1 MDRTALVPLGNQVVV
16 IGLDG
21 QLRVLAEG
29 QQPLP
34 GEVIVAMTDAA
45 PQDLKIQLAQEQGL
59 KDISDD
65 VAQIISAI
73 EQGQDP
79 SATDEELAPAA
90 GENSGSSLQNSA
102 TIVRDGTEVLASTNF
117 ETIGL
122 ESLGLSETQALTLND
137 FFTTGIETSGDGSSK
152 PLTNSPVTLSAVE
165 EDSDP
170 ITITT
175 EELLSNVNIDD
186 ADTLV
191 ITNVTIES
199 GNGTLIDNSDGSWT
213 YIPEADDDTEVS
225 FSYDIIDN
233 DGGVINGTAN
243 LDITPVNDAPIATND
258 AIQTDEDS
266 QVVIDVLANDSDIE
280 GDDLIITSASVP
292 EEQGIVEII
301 NGKLVFTPAE
311 NFNGNATISY
321 TISDGE
327 LEDEAQVSV
336 TVNSVNDAPIASNDT
351 TITEEDSSVTIDVL
365 PNDTDID
372 GDTLSIESASVPEAQ
387 GTVEIVDGKLV
398 FTPAE
403 NFHGDAEITYTITD
417 GALTDQATV
426 NVTVNAVNDTP
437 VVESNIAD
445 QTLAEDFTPYSIDLN
460 TAFSDVDN
468 VDGELTFSVSGNS
481 NIQVAIVNGIATFT
495 PTADWN
501 GSEALTFTATDPSGE
516 SVSQTVN
523 FTVAPVADIV
533 ADKATVVEDTP
544 TIIKVLDNDTFEG
557 DDKVVSLD
565 TDNGPA
571 NGTVSVN
578 PDGSV
583 TYTPNDNFHG
593 TDSFTY
599 IVTSGGVSESTTV
612 NVDVTP
618 VNDAPVAKDDTATTQ
633 EDTAV
638 TIDVLPNDTDIDGDT
653 LSIQSA
659 SVPEAQGTVEIVDGK
674 LVFTPAEN
682 FHGDAEITYTITDG
696 ALTDQATVN
705 VTVNAVN
712 DTPVV
717 ESNIAD
723 QTLAEDFTPYSIDLN
738 TAFSDVDNVDGD
750 LTFSVSGNS
759 NIQVAIVNGI
769 ATFTPTA
776 DWNGSEALTFTATDP
791 GGESVSQTV
800 NFTVAPV
807 ADIVADSAT
816 VVEDT
821 PTIIK
826 VLGNDTFEGNDKVV
840 SLDSNNG
847 PANGTVSVN
856 PDGSVTYTP
865 NDNFHG
871 TDSFTYIVTSG
882 GVSESTT
889 VNVDVTPVNDA
900 PVATNDNAV
909 TDEDTP
915 VTIDVL
921 PNDTDIDGDTLSI
934 QSASVPEAQGTVE
947 IVDGKLV
954 FTPAENFHGDAEIT
968 YTVTDGSLTDQATVN
983 VTVNAVNDTP
993 VVESNIA
1000 DQTLAEDFTPYSID
1014 LNTAFSDVDNVD
1026 GELTFSVSGNS
1037 NIQVAIVNGIAT
1049 FTPTADWNGSEALTF
1064 TATDPSGESV
1074 RQTVNFT
1081 VAPVADIVADKA
1093 TVVEDTPTI
1102 IKVLD
1107 NDTFEGDDK
1116 VVSLDTN
1123 NGPANGTVSV
1133 NPDGSVTYTP
1143 NDNFHGTDSF
1153 TYIVT
1158 SGGVSESTTVNV
1170 DVTPVNDAPVAT
1182 NDNAVTD
1189 EDTPVTIDVLPNDT
1203 DIDGDTLSIQSAS
1216 VPEAQGTVEI
1226 VDGKLVFTPAE
1237 NFHGDA
1243 EITYTITDGAL
1254 TDQATV
1260 NVTVNAVNDTPVV
1273 ESNIADQTLAE
1284 DFTPYSIDLNTAFS
1298 DVDNVDGELTFSVSG
1313 NSNIQVAIVNGI
1325 ATFTPTAD
1333 WNGSEALTF
1342 TATDPSGESVS
1353 QTVNFTVAPVADIE
1367 SDRATVVE
1375 DTPTIIKVLGNDTFE
1390 GDDKVVSL
1398 DTNNG
1403 PANGTVSVNPD
1414 GSVTYTPNDNYHGA
1428 DSFTYIVTSGGVSES
1443 TTVNVDVTPVN
1454 DAPVAKDDTAVTDE
1468 DTPVTIDVLPNDTD
1482 IDGDKLSI
1490 DSASVPSEQGTVEI
1504 VDGKLVFTPA
1514 ENFHGDAEITY
1525 TVTDG
1530 ALTDQATVN
1539 VTVNAVNDTPVVESS
1554 IADQTLAEDFTP
1566 YSIDLNTA
1574 FSDVDNV
1581 DGELTFSVSGN
1592 SNIQV
1597 AIVNGIATFTPTA
1610 DWNGSE
1616 ALTFTAT
1623 DLSGESVSQTVNFTV
1638 APVADIV
1645 ADKATVVEDT
1655 PTIIKVLENDTFEGD
1670 DKVVSLDTNN
1680 GPANGTVSVNP
1691 DGSVTYKPNDN
1702 YHGTDSF
1709 TYIVTSG
1716 GVSESTTVNV
1726 DVTPVND
1733 APVATN
1739 DTATTQEDTAVTIDV
1754 LPNDTDID
1762 GDTLRIDSASV
1773 PSDQGSVEIIDGKLV
1788 FTPAENFHGDAEI
1801 TYTITDGALTDQAT
1815 VNVTVNAVNDT
1826 PVVESSIAGQT
1837 LAEDFTPYS
1846 IDLNT
1851 AFSDVDN
1858 VDGEL
1863 SFSVS
1868 GNSNIQ
1874 VAIVNGIATF
1884 TPTADWNGSEALT
1897 FTATDPSGE
1906 SVSQTVNFIVAPVAD
1921 IVADKA
1927 TVVEDTPT
1935 IIKVL
1940 ENDTFEG
1947 DDKVVSL
1954 DTNHGPANG
1963 TVSVNPDGSV
1973 TYTPNDNYHGADS
1986 FTYIVTSGGVSES
1999 TTVNVDV
2006 TPVNDAPVANDD
2018 AATTQED
2025 TAVTIDVL
2033 PNDTDIDGD
2042 TLRIDSASVPSDQG
2056 TVEIVDGKLVFTPAE
2071 NFHGDAEITYTV
2083 TDGSLTDQA
2092 TVNVTV
2098 NAVND
2103 TPVVESNI
2111 ADQTLAEDFT
2121 PYSID
2126 LNTAFSDVDNVD
2138 GELSFSVS
2146 GNSNV
2151 LVSIENGIA
2160 TISPTADWNGSEILT
2175 FTATDPSGESVSQ
2188 TVNFTV
2194 APVADIVADNATVV
2208 EDTPTIIK
2216 VLGNDTFEGDD
2227 KVVSIDTNNGPAN
2240 GTVSVNPDGSVTYT
2254 PNDNYHGTDSFT
2266 YIVTSGGVSESTTV
2280 NVDVTPVNDAPVAT
2294 NDNAVTDEDTP
2305 VTIDVLP
2312 NDTDI
2317 DGDTLSIQS
2326 ASVPSEQGTV
2336 EIVDGKLVFTPAENF
2351 HGDAEITYTIT
2362 DGALTDQATVNVTVN
2377 AVNDTPV
2384 VESNIADQTL
2394 AEDFTP
2400 YSIDL
2405 NTAFS
2410 DVDNADGEL
2419 TFSVS
2424 GNSNIQVA
2432 IVNGIATFTPTAD
2445 WNGSETLTFTAT
2457 DPSGESVSQT
2467 VNFTVAPV
2475 ADIVADKA
2483 TVVEDTPT
2491 IIKVLGND
2499 TFEGNDKV
2507 VSLDSNNGPAN
2518 GTVSVNPDGSVTYTP
2533 NDNYHGAD
2541 SFTYIVTSGGVSES
2555 TTVNVDVTPVNDA
2568 PVATNDNAVTDE
2580 DTPVTID
2587 VLPND
2592 TDIDGDTLSIQSASV
2607 PSDQGKVEII
2617 DGKLVFTPAEN
2628 FHGDA
2633 EITYTVTDG
2642 ALTDQATVNVT
2653 VNAVNDT
2660 PVVESNLADQTL
2672 AEDFTPYSIDL
2683 NTAFSDVDNVDGE
2696 LSFSGSG
2703 NSNIQVAIVNGIA
2716 TFTPTAD
2723 WNGSEALTFTAT
2735 DPSGESVS
2743 QTVNFTV
2750 APVADIVADNATVVE
2765 DTPTIIKVLDN
2776 DTFEGD
2782 DKVVSLDTNNGPAN
2796 GTVSVNPD
2804 GSVTYTPNDNYY
2816 GTDSFTYIVTS
2827 GGVSESTT
2835 VNVDVTPVND
2845 APVANDDIAV
2855 TDEDTPVTIDVLP
2868 NDTDIDGDTL
2878 SIQSASVPSDQG
2890 TVEIVDGKLV
2900 FTPAENFHGDAEITY
2915 TVTDG
2920 ALTDQATVNVTVNA
2934 VNDTPVVESNIAD
2947 QTLAEDFTPYSI
2959 DLNTAFS
2966 DVDNVDGDL
2975 TFSVSGNSNIQVAI
2989 VNGIATFTPTADW
3002 NGSEALTFTVTDPSG
3017 ESVSQT
3023 VNFTVAPVADIVAD
3037 KATVMEDTPT
3047 IIKVLG
3053 NDTFEGDDK
3062 VVSLDTNNGPANGT
3076 VSVNPDGSV
3085 TYTPNDNYH
3094 GTDSFTYI
3102 VTSGGVS
3109 ESTTVNVDVTPV
3121 NDAPVAKDDTAIT
3134 DEDTPVT
3141 IDVLPND
3148 TDIDGDKL
3156 SIESAS
3162 VPEAQGTVEIVDGK
3176 LVFTPAENFHGDA
3189 EITYTVTDGSLT
3201 DQATVN
3207 VTVNA
3212 VNDTPVVESSLADQ
3226 TLAEDFTPYSIDLN
3240 TAFSDVDNADG
3251 ELTFSVS
3258 GNSNIQVAIV
3268 NGIATIT
3275 PTADWNGS
3283 EALTF
3288 TATDPSGESVSQ
3300 TVNFTVA
3307 PVADIVADNATVVE
3321 DTPTI
3326 IKVLENDTF
3335 EGDDK
3340 VVSLDTNNGP
3350 ANGTVSVNP
3359 DGSVTYTPNDN
3370 YHGTDSFTYIV
3381 TSGGVSESTTVNV
3394 DVTPVNDAPVAKDD
3408 TAVTDEDTPV
3418 TIDVLPNDTDIDGD
3432 TLSIQ
3437 SASVPSDQGTVE
3449 IVDGKLV
3456 FTPAENF
3463 HGDAEITYT
3472 VTDGAL
3478 TDQAKVAVTVNPVN
3492 DAPTIKVDA
3501 VESITEDAVST
3512 DTVVATLE
3520 VADTDTPEE
3529 QLTVSLENNSN
3540 GYFALVG
3547 DEVKLTQ
3554 AGVDAVNNDELNLK
3568 DLTISASVSDG
3579 VNPTVSDSDS
3589 LIVNRVNDAPTVDNV
3604 ISDQVLAEDFTIYT
3618 IDLNDAF
3625 KDSDSALNFS
3635 VSGNSNV
3642 LVSIE
3647 NGIATI
3653 SPTADWNG
3661 SEALTFTATD
3671 PSGESVSQT
3680 VNFTVA
3686 PVADIVA
3693 DKATV
3698 VEDTPTII
3706 KVLGNDTF
3714 EGDDKVVSID
3724 INNGPANGT
3733 VSVNPDGSVTY
3744 TPNDNYHGTDSFT
3757 YIVTSGGVSESTTVN
3772 VDVTPVNDA
3781 PVATNDT
3788 AITDEDTP
3796 VTIDVLP
3803 NDTDIDGDTLSI
3815 QSASVPSDQGTVEI
3829 VDGKLVFTPAENFHG
3844 DAEITYTV
3852 TDGSL
3857 TDQATVNVTV
3867 NAVND
3872 TPVVES
3878 NIADQTLAEDFTPY
3892 SIDLNTAFS
3901 DVDNVDGELS
3911 FSVSGNNNVLVSI
3924 ENGIA
3929 TISPTADWNGS
3940 EALAFTATDPSGES
3954 VSQTVN
3960 FTVAPV
3966 ADIVADNA
3974 TVVED
3979 TPTIIKVLGN
3989 DTFEGDDKVV
3999 SLDTNNGPANG
4010 TVSVNLDGSVTY
4022 TPNDNYHGTDSFTY
4036 IVTSGG
4042 VSESTTV
4049 NVDVTPVNDAPVAT
4063 NDNAV
4068 TDEDTPVTI
4077 DVLPNDTDIDGDE
4090 LSIQSASVPSDQG
4103 TVEIVDGK
4111 LVFTPAENFHGDAE
4125 ITYTI
4130 TDGALTDQATV
4141 NVTVNA
4147 VNDAPVVESSIAD
4160 QALAEDFTPYSID
4173 LNTAFSDVDNVDGEL
4188 SFSVSG
4194 NSNIQVAIVNGI
4206 ATFTPTADW
4215 NGSEALTFTATDPS
4229 GESVSQTV
4237 NFTVAPVADI
4247 VTDKATVVEDTPTI
4261 IKVLGNDTFEG
4272 DDKVVSLDTNNGP
4285 ANGTVS
4291 VNLDGSVTYTP
4302 NDNYHGTD
4310 SFTYIVTSGGVSE
4323 STTVNVDVTP
4333 VNDAPVATN
4342 DNAVTDEDTP
4352 VTIDVLPND
4361 TDIDGD
4367 TLSIQSA
4374 SVPETQGTVE
4384 IVDGKLVFTPAEN
4397 FHGDA
4402 EITYTV
4408 TDGALTDQATVNVT
4422 VNAVNDTPVVE
4433 SNLADQTLAEDF
4445 TPYTIDLNTA
4455 FSDVDNVDGE
4465 LTFSVSGNSNVLVSI
4480 ENGIATIS
4488 PTADW
4493 NGSEAL
4499 TFTAT
4504 DPSGESVSQT
4514 VNFTV
4519 APVADIVADN
4529 ATVVEDTPTIIK
4541 VLGNDTFEGND
4552 KVVSLDSNNGPAN
4565 GTVSVNPD
4573 GSVTYTPNDNYH
4585 GTDSFTYIVT
4595 SGGVS
4600 ESTTVNVDVTPV
4612 NDAPVANDDTAITD
4626 EDTPVTIDVLPN
4638 DTDIDG
4644 DKLSIQSASVPSDQG
4659 TVEIVDGKLVFTP
4672 AENFHGDA
4680 EITYTVTDGALTDQ
4694 ATVNVTVNAV
4704 NDTPVVE
4711 SSIADQTLAEDF
4723 TPYTIDLNTAFSDVD
4738 NADGELTFSVSGN
4751 SNIQVAVVNGIATFT
4766 PTADW
4771 NGSEALTFTATDP
4784 SGESVSQTVNFT
4796 VTPVA
4801 DIVADKAT
4809 VVEDTPTII
4818 KVLDNDTFE
4827 GDDKVVSLDTNNGP
4841 ANGTVSVNP
4850 DGSVTY
4856 TPNDNYHGTDSFTYI
4871 VTSGGV
4877 SESTTV
4883 NVDVTPVNDKPDSE
4897 DFTHVTDKPVT
4908 QVVFDTDTKPLG
4920 DGDSQDH
4927 IADVEDDLKGNDLHV
4942 RITELPTSGTLFFKD
4957 SDGELHEI
4965 KEVSD
4970 TLYDKDSLYYEADN
4984 VGFLLGIKDRP
4995 NTPNGSE
5002 STTDFNNWGL
5012 SEDGGSSHSRTEHLA
5027 NGASITISSDSG
5039 ELAQYNRQVSHIG
5052 NGIADN
5058 DGQGIEKG
5066 ETITIDLSN
5075 NPVGSVNL
5083 GLDGLGGLF
5092 DYGDDNAA
5100 LITVTYLDSNNV
5112 QQTQTFEFLKP
5123 EGNFMLFQET
5133 SVGYGKDLA
5142 LPEGSVITQLDFS
5155 TKNEGNWELRYV
5167 EGVPAEDSFGYV
5179 AVDSENGVSDPS
5191 TVNIVNEMLDGN
5203 IAENGPSLSVVG
5215 DSVTEGDN
5223 VTFSVVLNETTSTA
5237 VKYQVDMLAQGSS
5250 VDKNDVNLSNATYT
5264 NGVVFLGGYLIV
5276 PAGISSFEISIPTID
5291 DLVVESSETIVLEIG
5306 GETGTAT
5313 VLDNDSTKLSVVDAG
5328 DVIEGTD
5335 AIFTVLLSNPVQEAV
5350 VVNLKST
5357 TNDSYTAE
5365 DVDLGTMV
5373 VTYVDTHGQTQ
5384 TLDMAPNGDVTI
5396 PPGVAEIKV
5405 AVPTKLDNVHEG
5417 DESFGLTV
5425 TEIGSV
5431 TSNGIAT
5438 GNANIVDSDPAPLVS
5453 ISADQNSVNEGE
5465 TAGFTLTLDKVA
5477 DESVTVHVEYSGV
5490 AQDGKDFVGVLSV
5503 EVPAGQ
5509 SSAALDLLTVTDG
5522 IYEGTESFTVTI
5534 KEVDGA
5540 DASIASNN
5548 SASVVI
5554 VDAQSAPKV
5563 TISSDQSSVDEGSD
5577 AKFIVNIDQK
5587 ADEDVLVTFTI
5598 GGNVDDKDYI
5608 APSTY
5613 TVTIPAGKTSAPID
5627 IKTLDDGIYEDL
5639 ENLTVTLIDTVGADS
5654 TLASDS
5660 NEATVSIIDAQ
5671 HAPEFISGGDSAGD
5685 KPNDDVYDFGSVNE
5699 NTVSGAV
5706 IGTVVAEDHDN
5717 DVLVYRF
5724 ADGSSTNGIFDID
5737 PTSGEISLNKTIDDV
5752 DLGDYTLQVEVID
5765 GTGGIDTAEV
5775 NVSLVNVNDAPESSP
5790 SVVEMN
5796 EDTQVMLDW
5805 SSFGISDVDSDVSDL
5820 SVQITTLP
5828 SDGSLEYRDS
5838 QGDWQS
5844 VQIDQVLDKS
5854 LFEENGVRFVPEL
5867 NESGSDSF
5875 GGNQVGDQESSYA
5888 QIGFKPTDGQS
5899 SGQESTLTIDVN
5911 PVADKPNLIAVTPLN
5926 SLPQQEFNVTTWSN
5940 VQVGSSDGM
5949 GVNGETLI
5957 SAINALNEA
5966 DGTRL
5971 SWANVEDLGTHAT
5984 LANEAVL
5991 VTSLVYLEAGS
6002 SYDFVGQADDSL
6014 AIKLGG
6020 TLLDQARWGSDS
6032 GDIKGASFT
6041 PSVSGFYPI
6050 EIYHHNQSGP
6060 GNFNV
6065 DVSIN
6070 GQAPVNLSNSSLY
6083 VVSDESALEATDIRT
6098 SELQEVNGVAFYETY
6113 QLNEGLQDTAI
6124 PLSEIKAS
6132 LNDTDGSESLKVT
6145 LTGLPVGA
6153 ILSDGNSSITVATI
6167 DEELDVTSWALDA
6180 LTVTPPAGSH
6190 DDFTINLTATSTES
6204 SNGDSA
6210 ESNLAIN
6217 VVVHENLPT
6226 ETESDLGETIEDNT
6240 LQGNVLLNDSDGD
6253 NILMVDHLTIDGADY
6268 EVGESVSLTSGT
6280 LLVNRDGSYIFEPAE
6295 HWSGDVPLIS
6305 YTTNTGVTNTLD
6317 INVVAIADAPTITI
6331 NVGDL
6336 VKRDAIDPNH
6346 HLATSAINNT
6356 NTENEAVA
6364 ANLGLD
6370 NAVPKINTHAGVVLG
6385 VNTDLSDTDSLF
6397 VGTDFNDVFYG
6408 GGGDD
6413 VFVGGG
6419 NNDTFYG
6426 DDATSLTLHDG
6437 KDTVYLT
6444 GNFDDYK
6451 MTFKDDHGGKV
6462 PYWILLDSRSID
6474 SVNDHTGSD
6483 DRGDHLYEIERVVFA
6498 DKIVDLKPDGTYE
6511 VLQDRWISVD
6521 VDVDLVDVDGSE
6533 DLAQTALVQDL
6544 PDGVDV
6550 YVDGVAIKQDSN
6562 GDYPVTLGTDGKL
6575 SLDIR
6580 VPFDYEGSLEFPL
6593 SVTATS
6599 VEGSNNDAASTT
6611 ESVELTARDY
6621 VLESGSHGNDQITG
6635 SDDHDI
6641 IVGDVQGLEIIAGQD
6656 YNIAFVLDTSGSMG
6670 NWVGTAKQEVLDVFD
6685 ELLSAVNQGEKPGTV
6700 NIHLS
6705 EFASSASAVISV
6717 DLSSLTARKEFVEEL
6732 NRVIDDEGSGGTNYE
6747 AGLQSAV
6754 EWFSS
6759 QPNPNGQN
6767 ITYFVT
6773 DGQPNRATYLYGVA
6787 PSEFSKVI
6795 LDVDNSGKL
6804 VTLQDI
6810 ASKNN
6815 YSYGQTVTYKGDVV
6829 IDSYGKVYSPLT
6841 GRILGDIDRYYG
6853 SIRYYDEGNSS
6864 TQAQH
6869 MYQVL
6874 AALSSIEAIGLG
6886 SGVDEHT
6893 LKQYDTD
6900 GVVESDIDV
6909 TKLAETILGQD
6920 VPLKQGSDTIQGGEG
6935 NDILLGDLIEFGGN
6949 EQGLSAI
6956 QSHVAQQ
6963 TGQDVSTVDGEDIHE
6978 YVRNNL
6984 EEFNQTHQGD
6994 KSDNLYG
7001 GAGDDLLFGHGGNDI
7016 LVGGEGDDILI
7027 GGLGS
7032 DTLTGSEGADIFKW
7046 SEVTNDVD
7054 TVTDFNKNED
7064 ALDFSDLFDDLS
7076 KDEIGELLNDLQ
7088 SGDHTGDVGEYH
7100 VEVAPDG
7107 GSEANLSITKGSST
7121 LDIHFDGASV
7131 DDVTQSLIASL
7142 EAQYKDM

>member
-1 MDRTALVPLGNQVVV
+1 M
-16 IGLDG
+16 
-21 QLRVLAEG
+21 
-29 QQPLP
+29 
-34 GEVIVAMTDAA
+34 AMTDAA

-79 SATDEELAPAA
+79 SAIDEELAPAA

-137 FFTTGIETSGDGSSK
+137 FFTTDIETSGDGSSK

-225 FSYDIIDN
+225 FSYDIIDD

-301 NGKLVFTPAE
+301 DGKLVFTPAE

-351 TITEEDSSVTIDVL
+351 TITEEDSSVTVDVLPNDTDIDGDTLSIQSASVPETQGTVEIVDGKLVFTPAENFYGDAEITYTVTDGALTDQATVNVTVNAVNDTPVVESSLADQTLAEDFTPYTIDLNTAFSDVDNVDGELTFSVSGNSNVLVSIENGIATISPTADWNGSEILTFTATDPSGESVSQTVNFTVAPVADIVADKATVMEDTPTIIKVLDNDTFEGDDKVVSLDTNNGPANGTVSVNPDGSVTYTPNDNYHGTDSFTYIVTSGGVSESTTVNVDVTPVNDAPVATNDNAVTDEDTPVTIDVL

-372 GDTLSIESASVPEAQ
+372 GDTLSIQSASVPEAQ
-387 GTVEIVDGKLV
+387 GKVEIVDGKLV

-403 NFHGDAEITYTITD
+403 NFHGDAEITYTVTDGSLTDQATVNVTVNAVNDTPVVESSIADQTLAEDFTPYSIDLNTAFSDVDNADGELTFSVSGNSNIQVAIVNGIATFTPTADWNGSEILTFTATDPSGESVSQTVNFTVAPVADIVADKATVVEDTPTIIKVLGNDTFEGNDKVVSLDTNNGPANGTVSVNPDGSVTYTPNDNYHGTDSFTYIVTSGGVSESTTVNVDVTPVNDAPVAKDDTAITDEDTPVTIDVLPNDTDIDGDTLSIDSASVPSDQGTVEIVDGKLVFTPAENFYGDAEITYTVTD

-445 QTLAEDFTPYSIDLN
+445 QTLAEDFTPYSIDLNTAFSDVDNVDGELSFSVSGNSNIQVAIVNGIATFTPTADWNGSEALTFTATDPSGESVSQTVNFTVAPVADIVADKATAMEDTPTIIKVLGNDTFEGDDKVVSLDTNNGPANGTVSVNPDGSVTYTPNDNYHGTDSFTYIVTSGGVSESTTVNVDVTPVNDAPVATNDNAVTDEDTPVTIDVLPNDTDVDGDTLSIQSASVSSNQGTVEIVDGKLVFTPAENFNGDAEITYTITDGSLTDQAKVAVTVNPVNDAPTIKVDAVESITEDAVSTDTIVATLEVADTDTPEEQLTVSLENNSNGYFALVGDEVKLTQAGVDAVNNDELNLKDLTISASVSDGVNPTVSDSDSLIVNRVNDAPTVDNVISDQVLAEDFTSYTIDLNDAFKDSDSALNFSVSGNSNVLVSIENGIATISPTADWNGSEALTFTATDPSGESVSQTVNFTVAPVADIVADKATVVEDTPTIIKVLDNDTFEGDDKVVSLDTNNGPANGTVSVNPDGSVTYTPNDNFHGTDSFTYIVTSGGVSEFTTVNIDVTPVNDAPVAKDDTAVTDEDTPVTIDVLPNDTDIDGDTLSIESASVPEAQGKVEIVDGKLVFTPAENFHGDAEITYTVTDGSLTDQATVNVTVNAVNDTPVVESSIADQTLAEDFTPYTINLN

-565 TDNGPA
+565 T
-571 NGTVSVN
+571 
-578 PDGSV
+578 
-583 TYTPNDNFHG
+583 
-593 TDSFTY
+593 
-599 IVTSGGVSESTTV
+599 
-612 NVDVTP
+612 
-618 VNDAPVAKDDTATTQ
+618 
-633 EDTAV
+633 
-638 TIDVLPNDTDIDGDT
+638 
-653 LSIQSA
+653 
-659 SVPEAQGTVEIVDGK
+659 
-674 LVFTPAEN
+674 
-682 FHGDAEITYTITDG
+682 
-696 ALTDQATVN
+696 
-705 VTVNAVN
+705 
-712 DTPVV
+712 
-717 ESNIAD
+717 
-723 QTLAEDFTPYSIDLN
+723 
-738 TAFSDVDNVDGD
+738 
-750 LTFSVSGNS
+750 
-759 NIQVAIVNGI
+759 
-769 ATFTPTA
+769 
-776 DWNGSEALTFTATDP
+776 
-791 GGESVSQTV
+791 
-800 NFTVAPV
+800 
-807 ADIVADSAT
+807 
-816 VVEDT
+816 
-821 PTIIK
+821 
-826 VLGNDTFEGNDKVV
+826 
-840 SLDSNNG
+840 NNG

-882 GVSESTT
+882 GVSE
-889 VNVDVTPVNDA
+889 
-900 PVATNDNAV
+900 
-909 TDEDTP
+909 
-915 VTIDVL
+915 
-921 PNDTDIDGDTLSI
+921 
-934 QSASVPEAQGTVE
+934 
-947 IVDGKLV
+947 
-954 FTPAENFHGDAEIT
+954 F
-968 YTVTDGSLTDQATVN
+968 
-983 VTVNAVNDTP
+983 
-993 VVESNIA
+993 
-1000 DQTLAEDFTPYSID
+1000 
-1014 LNTAFSDVDNVD
+1014 
-1026 GELTFSVSGNS
+1026 
-1037 NIQVAIVNGIAT
+1037 
-1049 FTPTADWNGSEALTF
+1049 
-1064 TATDPSGESV
+1064 
-1074 RQTVNFT
+1074 
-1081 VAPVADIVADKA
+1081 
-1093 TVVEDTPTI
+1093 
-1102 IKVLD
+1102 
-1107 NDTFEGDDK
+1107 
-1116 VVSLDTN
+1116 
-1123 NGPANGTVSV
+1123 
-1133 NPDGSVTYTP
+1133 
-1143 NDNFHGTDSF
+1143 
-1153 TYIVT
+1153 
-1158 SGGVSESTTVNV
+1158 
-1170 DVTPVNDAPVAT
+1170 
-1182 NDNAVTD
+1182 
-1189 EDTPVTIDVLPNDT
+1189 
-1203 DIDGDTLSIQSAS
+1203 
-1216 VPEAQGTVEI
+1216 
-1226 VDGKLVFTPAE
+1226 
-1237 NFHGDA
+1237 
-1243 EITYTITDGAL
+1243 
-1254 TDQATV
+1254 
-1260 NVTVNAVNDTPVV
+1260 
-1273 ESNIADQTLAE
+1273 
-1284 DFTPYSIDLNTAFS
+1284 
-1298 DVDNVDGELTFSVSG
+1298 
-1313 NSNIQVAIVNGI
+1313 
-1325 ATFTPTAD
+1325 
-1333 WNGSEALTF
+1333 
-1342 TATDPSGESVS
+1342 
-1353 QTVNFTVAPVADIE
+1353 
-1367 SDRATVVE
+1367 
-1375 DTPTIIKVLGNDTFE
+1375 
-1390 GDDKVVSL
+1390 
-1398 DTNNG
+1398 
-1403 PANGTVSVNPD
+1403 
-1414 GSVTYTPNDNYHGA
+1414 
-1428 DSFTYIVTSGGVSES
+1428 

-1454 DAPVAKDDTAVTDE
+1454 DAPVAKDDTAVTGE

-1482 IDGDKLSI
+1482 IDGDTLS
-1490 DSASVPSEQGTVEI
+1490 
-1504 VDGKLVFTPA
+1504 
-1514 ENFHGDAEITY
+1514 
-1525 TVTDG
+1525 
-1530 ALTDQATVN
+1530 
-1539 VTVNAVNDTPVVESS
+1539 
-1554 IADQTLAEDFTP
+1554 
-1566 YSIDLNTA
+1566 
-1574 FSDVDNV
+1574 
-1581 DGELTFSVSGN
+1581 
-1592 SNIQV
+1592 
-1597 AIVNGIATFTPTA
+1597 
-1610 DWNGSE
+1610 
-1616 ALTFTAT
+1616 
-1623 DLSGESVSQTVNFTV
+1623 
-1638 APVADIV
+1638 
-1645 ADKATVVEDT
+1645 
-1655 PTIIKVLENDTFEGD
+1655 
-1670 DKVVSLDTNN
+1670 
-1680 GPANGTVSVNP
+1680 
-1691 DGSVTYKPNDN
+1691 
-1702 YHGTDSF
+1702 
-1709 TYIVTSG
+1709 
-1716 GVSESTTVNV
+1716 
-1726 DVTPVND
+1726 
-1733 APVATN
+1733 
-1739 DTATTQEDTAVTIDV
+1739 
-1754 LPNDTDID
+1754 
-1762 GDTLRIDSASV
+1762 
-1773 PSDQGSVEIIDGKLV
+1773 
-1788 FTPAENFHGDAEI
+1788 
-1801 TYTITDGALTDQAT
+1801 
-1815 VNVTVNAVNDT
+1815 
-1826 PVVESSIAGQT
+1826 
-1837 LAEDFTPYS
+1837 
-1846 IDLNT
+1846 
-1851 AFSDVDN
+1851 
-1858 VDGEL
+1858 
-1863 SFSVS
+1863 
-1868 GNSNIQ
+1868 
-1874 VAIVNGIATF
+1874 
-1884 TPTADWNGSEALT
+1884 
-1897 FTATDPSGE
+1897 
-1906 SVSQTVNFIVAPVAD
+1906 
-1921 IVADKA
+1921 
-1927 TVVEDTPT
+1927 
-1935 IIKVL
+1935 
-1940 ENDTFEG
+1940 
-1947 DDKVVSL
+1947 
-1954 DTNHGPANG
+1954 
-1963 TVSVNPDGSV
+1963 
-1973 TYTPNDNYHGADS
+1973 
-1986 FTYIVTSGGVSES
+1986 
-1999 TTVNVDV
+1999 
-2006 TPVNDAPVANDD
+2006 
-2018 AATTQED
+2018 
-2025 TAVTIDVL
+2025 
-2033 PNDTDIDGD
+2033 
-2042 TLRIDSASVPSDQG
+2042 IDSASVPSDQG

-2083 TDGSLTDQA
+2083 S
-2092 TVNVTV
+2092 
-2098 NAVND
+2098 
-2103 TPVVESNI
+2103 
-2111 ADQTLAEDFT
+2111 
-2121 PYSID
+2121 
-2126 LNTAFSDVDNVD
+2126 
-2138 GELSFSVS
+2138 
-2146 GNSNV
+2146 
-2151 LVSIENGIA
+2151 
-2160 TISPTADWNGSEILT
+2160 
-2175 FTATDPSGESVSQ
+2175 
-2188 TVNFTV
+2188 
-2194 APVADIVADNATVV
+2194 
-2208 EDTPTIIK
+2208 
-2216 VLGNDTFEGDD
+2216 
-2227 KVVSIDTNNGPAN
+2227 
-2240 GTVSVNPDGSVTYT
+2240 
-2254 PNDNYHGTDSFT
+2254 
-2266 YIVTSGGVSESTTV
+2266 
-2280 NVDVTPVNDAPVAT
+2280 
-2294 NDNAVTDEDTP
+2294 
-2305 VTIDVLP
+2305 
-2312 NDTDI
+2312 
-2317 DGDTLSIQS
+2317 
-2326 ASVPSEQGTV
+2326 
-2336 EIVDGKLVFTPAENF
+2336 
-2351 HGDAEITYTIT
+2351 

-2384 VESNIADQTL
+2384 VESSIADQ
-2394 AEDFTP
+2394 A
-2400 YSIDL
+2400 
-2405 NTAFS
+2405 
-2410 DVDNADGEL
+2410 
-2419 TFSVS
+2419 
-2424 GNSNIQVA
+2424 
-2432 IVNGIATFTPTAD
+2432 
-2445 WNGSETLTFTAT
+2445 
-2457 DPSGESVSQT
+2457 
-2467 VNFTVAPV
+2467 
-2475 ADIVADKA
+2475 
-2483 TVVEDTPT
+2483 
-2491 IIKVLGND
+2491 
-2499 TFEGNDKV
+2499 
-2507 VSLDSNNGPAN
+2507 
-2518 GTVSVNPDGSVTYTP
+2518 
-2533 NDNYHGAD
+2533 
-2541 SFTYIVTSGGVSES
+2541 
-2555 TTVNVDVTPVNDA
+2555 
-2568 PVATNDNAVTDE
+2568 
-2580 DTPVTID
+2580 
-2587 VLPND
+2587 
-2592 TDIDGDTLSIQSASV
+2592 
-2607 PSDQGKVEII
+2607 
-2617 DGKLVFTPAEN
+2617 
-2628 FHGDA
+2628 
-2633 EITYTVTDG
+2633 
-2642 ALTDQATVNVT
+2642 
-2653 VNAVNDT
+2653 
-2660 PVVESNLADQTL
+2660 L

-2683 NTAFSDVDNVDGE
+2683 NTAFSDVDNVDGD
-2696 LSFSGSG
+2696 LSFSVSG
-2703 NSNIQVAIVNGIA
+2703 NSNVNVSIENGIA
-2716 TFTPTAD
+2716 TISPTAD

-2765 DTPTIIKVLDN
+2765 DTPTIIKVL
-2776 DTFEGD
+2776 G
-2782 DKVVSLDTNNGPAN
+2782 
-2796 GTVSVNPD
+2796 
-2804 GSVTYTPNDNYY
+2804 
-2816 GTDSFTYIVTS
+2816 
-2827 GGVSESTT
+2827 
-2835 VNVDVTPVND
+2835 
-2845 APVANDDIAV
+2845 
-2855 TDEDTPVTIDVLP
+2855 
-2868 NDTDIDGDTL
+2868 
-2878 SIQSASVPSDQG
+2878 
-2890 TVEIVDGKLV
+2890 
-2900 FTPAENFHGDAEITY
+2900 
-2915 TVTDG
+2915 
-2920 ALTDQATVNVTVNA
+2920 
-2934 VNDTPVVESNIAD
+2934 
-2947 QTLAEDFTPYSI
+2947 
-2959 DLNTAFS
+2959 
-2966 DVDNVDGDL
+2966 
-2975 TFSVSGNSNIQVAI
+2975 
-2989 VNGIATFTPTADW
+2989 
-3002 NGSEALTFTVTDPSG
+3002 
-3017 ESVSQT
+3017 
-3023 VNFTVAPVADIVAD
+3023 
-3037 KATVMEDTPT
+3037 
-3047 IIKVLG
+3047 
-3053 NDTFEGDDK
+3053 
-3062 VVSLDTNNGPANGT
+3062 
-3076 VSVNPDGSV
+3076 
-3085 TYTPNDNYH
+3085 
-3094 GTDSFTYI
+3094 
-3102 VTSGGVS
+3102 
-3109 ESTTVNVDVTPV
+3109 
-3121 NDAPVAKDDTAIT
+3121 
-3134 DEDTPVT
+3134 
-3141 IDVLPND
+3141 
-3148 TDIDGDKL
+3148 
-3156 SIESAS
+3156 
-3162 VPEAQGTVEIVDGK
+3162 
-3176 LVFTPAENFHGDA
+3176 
-3189 EITYTVTDGSLT
+3189 
-3201 DQATVN
+3201 
-3207 VTVNA
+3207 
-3212 VNDTPVVESSLADQ
+3212 
-3226 TLAEDFTPYSIDLN
+3226 
-3240 TAFSDVDNADG
+3240 
-3251 ELTFSVS
+3251 
-3258 GNSNIQVAIV
+3258 
-3268 NGIATIT
+3268 
-3275 PTADWNGS
+3275 
-3283 EALTF
+3283 
-3288 TATDPSGESVSQ
+3288 
-3300 TVNFTVA
+3300 
-3307 PVADIVADNATVVE
+3307 
-3321 DTPTI
+3321 
-3326 IKVLENDTF
+3326 NDTF

-3432 TLSIQ
+3432 TLSID

-3472 VTDGAL
+3472 VSDGALTDQATVNVTVNAVNDAPVVESNIADQTLAEDFTPYSIDLNTAFSDVDNADGELTFSVSGNSNIQVAIVNGIATFTPTADWNGSENLTFTATDQSGESVSQTVNFTVAPVADIVADNATVVEDTPTIIKVLDNDTFEGNDKVVSLDSNNGPANGTVSVNPDGSVTYTPNDNYHGTDSFTYIVTSGGVSESTKVNVDVTPMNDAPVAKDDTAVTDEDTPVTIDVLPNDTDIDGDTLSIQSASVPEAQGTVEIVDGKLVFTPAENFHGDAEITYTVTDGSLTDQATVNVTVNAVNDAPVVESSIADQALAEDFTPYSIDLNTAFSDVDNVDGDLTFSVSGNSNIQVAIVNGIATFTPTADWNGSEALTFTATDPSSESVSQTVNFTVAPVADIESDRATVVEDTPTIIKVLGNDTFEGDDKVVSLDTNNGPANGTVSVNPDGSVTYTPNDNYHGADSFTYIVTSGGVSESTTVNVDVTLVNDAPVAKDDTAVTDEDTPVTIDVLPNDTDIDGDTLSIDSASVPSDQGKVEIIDGKLVFTPAENFHGDAEITYTITDGAL
-3478 TDQAKVAVTVNPVN
+3478 TDQATVNVTVNAVN
-3492 DAPTIKVDA
+3492 DTPV
-3501 VESITEDAVST
+3501 VESN
-3512 DTVVATLE
+3512 L
-3520 VADTDTPEE
+3520 AD
-3529 QLTVSLENNSN
+3529 
-3540 GYFALVG
+3540 
-3547 DEVKLTQ
+3547 Q
-3554 AGVDAVNNDELNLK
+3554 A
-3568 DLTISASVSDG
+3568 
-3579 VNPTVSDSDS
+3579 
-3589 LIVNRVNDAPTVDNV
+3589 
-3604 ISDQVLAEDFTIYT
+3604 LAEDFTPYS
-3618 IDLNDAF
+3618 IDLNTAF
-3625 KDSDSALNFS
+3625 SDVDNVDGDLSFS
-3635 VSGNSNV
+3635 VSGNSNIQV
-3642 LVSIE
+3642 AIV
-3647 NGIATI
+3647 NGIATFT
-3653 SPTADWNG
+3653 PTADWNG

-3714 EGDDKVVSID
+3714 EG
-3724 INNGPANGT
+3724 N
-3733 VSVNPDGSVTY
+3733 
-3744 TPNDNYHGTDSFT
+3744 
-3757 YIVTSGGVSESTTVN
+3757 
-3772 VDVTPVNDA
+3772 
-3781 PVATNDT
+3781 
-3788 AITDEDTP
+3788 
-3796 VTIDVLP
+3796 
-3803 NDTDIDGDTLSI
+3803 
-3815 QSASVPSDQGTVEI
+3815 
-3829 VDGKLVFTPAENFHG
+3829 
-3844 DAEITYTV
+3844 
-3852 TDGSL
+3852 
-3857 TDQATVNVTV
+3857 
-3867 NAVND
+3867 
-3872 TPVVES
+3872 
-3878 NIADQTLAEDFTPY
+3878 
-3892 SIDLNTAFS
+3892 
-3901 DVDNVDGELS
+3901 
-3911 FSVSGNNNVLVSI
+3911 
-3924 ENGIA
+3924 
-3929 TISPTADWNGS
+3929 
-3940 EALAFTATDPSGES
+3940 
-3954 VSQTVN
+3954 
-3960 FTVAPV
+3960 
-3966 ADIVADNA
+3966 
-3974 TVVED
+3974 
-3979 TPTIIKVLGN
+3979 
-3989 DTFEGDDKVV
+3989 DKVV

-4010 TVSVNLDGSVTY
+4010 TVSVNPDGSVTY

-4077 DVLPNDTDIDGDE
+4077 DVLPNDTDIDGDT
-4090 LSIQSASVPSDQG
+4090 LRIDSASVPSDQG

-4125 ITYTI
+4125 ITYTV
-4130 TDGALTDQATV
+4130 TDGSLTDQATV

-4147 VNDAPVVESSIAD
+4147 VNDTPVVESNLAD
-4160 QALAEDFTPYSID
+4160 QTLAEDFTPYSID

-4247 VTDKATVVEDTPTI
+4247 VADNATVVEDTPTI

-4272 DDKVVSLDTNNGP
+4272 DDKL
-4285 ANGTVS
+4285 
-4291 VNLDGSVTYTP
+4291 
-4302 NDNYHGTD
+4302 
-4310 SFTYIVTSGGVSE
+4310 
-4323 STTVNVDVTP
+4323 
-4333 VNDAPVATN
+4333 
-4342 DNAVTDEDTP
+4342 
-4352 VTIDVLPND
+4352 
-4361 TDIDGD
+4361 
-4367 TLSIQSA
+4367 
-4374 SVPETQGTVE
+4374 
-4384 IVDGKLVFTPAEN
+4384 
-4397 FHGDA
+4397 
-4402 EITYTV
+4402 
-4408 TDGALTDQATVNVT
+4408 
-4422 VNAVNDTPVVE
+4422 
-4433 SNLADQTLAEDF
+4433 
-4445 TPYTIDLNTA
+4445 
-4455 FSDVDNVDGE
+4455 
-4465 LTFSVSGNSNVLVSI
+4465 
-4480 ENGIATIS
+4480 
-4488 PTADW
+4488 
-4493 NGSEAL
+4493 
-4499 TFTAT
+4499 
-4504 DPSGESVSQT
+4504 
-4514 VNFTV
+4514 
-4519 APVADIVADN
+4519 
-4529 ATVVEDTPTIIK
+4529 
-4541 VLGNDTFEGND
+4541 
-4552 KVVSLDSNNGPAN
+4552 VSLDSNNGPAN

-4585 GTDSFTYIVT
+4585 GADSFTYIVT

-4600 ESTTVNVDVTPV
+4600 EST
-4612 NDAPVANDDTAITD
+4612 I
-4626 EDTPVTIDVLPN
+4626 
-4638 DTDIDG
+4638 
-4644 DKLSIQSASVPSDQG
+4644 
-4659 TVEIVDGKLVFTP
+4659 
-4672 AENFHGDA
+4672 
-4680 EITYTVTDGALTDQ
+4680 
-4694 ATVNVTVNAV
+4694 
-4704 NDTPVVE
+4704 
-4711 SSIADQTLAEDF
+4711 
-4723 TPYTIDLNTAFSDVD
+4723 
-4738 NADGELTFSVSGN
+4738 
-4751 SNIQVAVVNGIATFT
+4751 
-4766 PTADW
+4766 
-4771 NGSEALTFTATDP
+4771 
-4784 SGESVSQTVNFT
+4784 
-4796 VTPVA
+4796 
-4801 DIVADKAT
+4801 
-4809 VVEDTPTII
+4809 
-4818 KVLDNDTFE
+4818 
-4827 GDDKVVSLDTNNGP
+4827 
-4841 ANGTVSVNP
+4841 
-4850 DGSVTY
+4850 
-4856 TPNDNYHGTDSFTYI
+4856 
-4871 VTSGGV
+4871 
-4877 SESTTV
+4877 V

-4897 DFTHVTDKPVT
+4897 DFTHVADVQLTH
-4908 QVVFDTDTKPLG
+4908 VVFDTDTKPLG
-4920 DGDSQDH
+4920 RGDSQDH

-4957 SDGELHEI
+4957 SDGGLHEI

-4995 NTPNGSE
+4995 DTPNSSE

-5012 SEDGGSSHSRTEHLA
+5012 SEDGGPSHSRTEHLA

-5384 TLDMAPNGDVTI
+5384 TLDIAPNGDVTI

-5522 IYEGTESFTVTI
+5522 IYEGAESFTVTI